1 MDITKLTNLFKPG
14 TYQNREARS
23 NYSLEMKACMV
34 EIHNQI

>member
-23 NYSLEMKACMV
+23 KLFVRNESMYGR
-34 EIHNQI
+34 IP